1 MKGAG
6 MATFIDTLITFGIIA
21 VLMLA
26 GVLASAIYEYYNERR
41 TK

>member
-1 MKGAG
+1 MIQ
-6 MATFIDTLITFGIIA
+6 TVDTLITYGLIA

-26 GVLASAIYEYYNERR
+26 GVLASAIYEAIERN

>member
-1 MKGAG
+1 MPQI
-6 MATFIDTLITFGIIA
+6 IDTLITFSIIA

-26 GVLASAIYEYYNERR
+26 GVLASAIYEAIERK

>member
-1 MKGAG
+1 MIQV
-6 MATFIDTLITFGIIA
+6 IDTLITYGLIA

-26 GVLASAIYEYYNERR
+26 GVLASAIYEATERK